1 MDQAQQLRALVKMH
15 DEKINAEPKS
25 YTNVAKV
32 IAITSGKGG
41 VGKSSISI
49 NLAMQLANLGKRV
62 IIIDADIG
70 LANVE
75 VMLGIKPKYDLGDL
89 MYGEKKLSEIIT
101 EGPMGIKFISGGTGI
116 HQLNNL
122 SHEQVMS
129 MTSRLYELDEM
140 ADYIIVDTGAGIS
153 DIGKQFIKSS
163 SEVLVVVTPEPTSIT
178 DAYAVIKEL
187 NRERDNM
194 AEGTSVKM
202 ISNRVRDEKD
212 GEGLYERLNSVVKMY
227 LEIKLEYLG
236 SVVQDIN
243 ISKSILSQQPIS
255 TMFPNSAAVKSIRKL
270 AHLILND
277 EDKVQTK
284 GISGIFTQLL
294 FGSFVNKKGEVTNG
308 VR

>member
-25 YTNVAKV
+25 YTSVAKV
-32 IAITSGKGG
+32 IAVTSGKGG

-49 NLAMQLANLGKRV
+49 NLAMQLSNLGKRV

-122 SHEQVMS
+122 SHEQIMS

-194 AEGTSVKM
+194 AEGTSIKM

-212 GEGLYERLNSVVKMY
+212 GEGLYQRLNSVVKMY

-236 SVVQDIN
+236 SVVQDSN

-255 TMFPNSAAVKSIRKL
+255 SMFPNSAAVKSIRKL

-277 EDKVQTK
+277 EDTIQTK
-284 GISGIFTQLL
+284 GIAGIFTQLL

-308 VR
+308 VQ